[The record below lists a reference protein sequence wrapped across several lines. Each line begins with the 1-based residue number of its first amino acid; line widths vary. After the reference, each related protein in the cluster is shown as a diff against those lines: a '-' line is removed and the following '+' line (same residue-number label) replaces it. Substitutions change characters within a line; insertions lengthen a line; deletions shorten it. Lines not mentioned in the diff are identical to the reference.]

1 MHLLSS
7 ALHKFRSKLRKMF
20 SYNQDACVELVDALS
35 CNGNASSVTELS
47 LSMERSYS
55 SISHCISDY
64 YKPRGAAPDDYKNEK
79 IIVDKNIE
87 NILCQQIGNID
98 SNFHVFA
105 TDVTPYKRSYSKK
118 LEGKSYIY
126 DSSNGKVGVPI
137 SIGHKYSAVGYITND
152 KHWALPVS
160 VKELSID
167 EKESSFGVRQWLNVV
182 NDSKNRFQDKPS
194 VGLFDAAY
202 SNAYGIDAFI
212 KNKEV
217 ISIFISRLRSTRIL
231 MRPYKNTNGE
241 IDQSGRNFFDLENPF
256 SLSEE
261 ETWGAPS
268 ERKTVSWLTKRGK
281 SRKVEIQLW
290 DDLRMRGRND
300 CPVQKAKLTVIK
312 IYVTDDKDKKVYK
325 NPLWLVAAGDVE
337 LISSLELYW
346 SFYKSRFD
354 MEHFFRFGKQRL
366 LLDAFQTPDQLSENN
381 WMLFPVIAYHQLYH
395 ARVVAEEVYR
405 QWDKKRQFNNDES
418 LSPAMTQRDMGR
430 VINSMPRITLEN
442 KARGIS
448 SGRNEGQTLLNREDS
463 PVNKKTPKNK
473 VNKASIVIIP
483 PSGNNIKN
491 SKPQIKYNGVDKSD
505 LSPELS
511 IHLNKIM
518 EINQF
523 RQSQG
528 P

>member
-1 MHLLSS
+1 
-7 ALHKFRSKLRKMF
+7 
-20 SYNQDACVELVDALS
+20 
-35 CNGNASSVTELS
+35 
-47 LSMERSYS
+47 
-55 SISHCISDY
+55 
-64 YKPRGAAPDDYKNEK
+64 
-79 IIVDKNIE
+79 
-87 NILCQQIGNID
+87 
-98 SNFHVFA
+98 
-105 TDVTPYKRSYSKK
+105 
-118 LEGKSYIY
+118 
-126 DSSNGKVGVPI
+126 
-137 SIGHKYSAVGYITND
+137 
-152 KHWALPVS
+152 
-160 VKELSID
+160 
-167 EKESSFGVRQWLNVV
+167 
-182 NDSKNRFQDKPS
+182 
-194 VGLFDAAY
+194 
-202 SNAYGIDAFI
+202 
-212 KNKEV
+212 
-217 ISIFISRLRSTRIL
+217 
-231 MRPYKNTNGE
+231 
-241 IDQSGRNFFDLENPF
+241 
-256 SLSEE
+256 
-261 ETWGAPS
+261 
-268 ERKTVSWLTKRGK
+268 
-281 SRKVEIQLW
+281 
-290 DDLRMRGRND
+290 
-300 CPVQKAKLTVIK
+300 
-312 IYVTDDKDKKVYK
+312 
-325 NPLWLVAAGDVE
+325 
-337 LISSLELYW
+337 
-346 SFYKSRFD
+346 